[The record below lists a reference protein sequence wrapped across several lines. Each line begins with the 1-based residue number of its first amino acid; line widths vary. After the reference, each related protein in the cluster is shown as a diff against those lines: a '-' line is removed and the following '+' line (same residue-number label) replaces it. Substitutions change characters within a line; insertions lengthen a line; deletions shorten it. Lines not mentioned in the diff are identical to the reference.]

1 MSLEDLE
8 KRIGRLE
15 DIDRIKKLHVHY
27 VNCLTIASWPEVFD
41 CFAETAVV
49 DFPQGVARGKAEIKE
64 IFRNVVAA
72 MHVGLEGN
80 FVVHPIVEVNGDKA
94 TGSWLI
100 YIQFAHP
107 RELPDDFS
115 ALFGDEWPDWMS
127 GFYEM
132 EYIRENG
139 EWKISLLKWR
149 KRLISPVPLSER

>member
-8 KRIGRLE
+8 KRVQRLE
-15 DIDRIKKLHVHY
+15 DMDRIKKLHVHY
-27 VNCLTIASWPEVFD
+27 VNCLTTASWPEVLD

-49 DFPQGVARGKAEIKE
+49 DFPQGVARGKAEIQA
-64 IFRNVVAA
+64 IFKNVVAA

-80 FVVHPIVEVNGDKA
+80 FVVHPIVEVDGDKA

-100 YIQFAHP
+100 YIQFCHP
-107 RELPDDFS
+107 RDMPADFTDQLGGKS
-115 ALFGDEWPDWMS
+115 PDWMS

-139 EWKISLLKWR
+139 QWKISLLRWR
-149 KRLISPVPLSER
+149 KRLLSLLPLSER